1 MENNLDLNNFGL
13 FLLKSGYL
21 PKKLWT
27 SKNSDIFD
35 SNKFN
40 DILLSFEYNQ
50 KISVTEASVK
60 YGDKI
65 QWMNKIFK
73 TDLTLDELHSQYIH
87 YTSTNIPFSCLLNNF
102 IMVEII
108 LKNFYNIINPNN
120 EPDINNIFTE
130 YLIMND
136 INLYSQLNDK
146 NILGMKQKL
155 ELIYEKIKKNSAYN
169 NKEVNRHLICIMFL
183 VSMGSTF
190 SVDNKIPQI
199 KNLMNLFMVYN
210 KIYLNDINV
219 SLILFLSV
227 IICINLCIYSNKR
240 RNNLKFMTF
249 DEYNYNNYFFRK
261 IEPQKNVIEQ
271 DDLNEH
277 INLFLFDNDIIKYG
291 GDNFSE
297 MLLFQNCLKIF
308 SIYHL
313 SKNQIKL
320 SVYLTIDTIIETLK
334 SFNDDI
340 VINQANNIQNIN
352 FNINNNYKTNNNKIK
367 LINTILLSK
376 NNINKCFSSFN
387 FHELLIKVTNFQEE
401 SQVQEINM
409 KYSDLIQ
416 KSRKFYIQNSIS
428 AFQNNE
434 SNKTNIN
441 TNTNEPEQNLNE
453 NNPSIAYLKK
463 EFNVLYYLLT
473 YYQKNKEIK
482 KNLKFYCF
490 KFRFFKCSIFREPK
504 KEMQLFFDYSSI
516 KEKYLLYYLK
526 DIEHLLFLIKLY
538 QEIINTINEF
548 KSYII
553 TFRVSQSNFRSR
565 HINFFFTIIIKKL
578 LFYIQENKFN
588 RITLYDAKLK
598 IYEDTMLVYIKD
610 VTIKEKTRISSLKEM
625 FNMSIFGNK
634 LKVFNHYLKELAE
647 DWDIIIIGKNI
658 KYHNLIHSKN
668 INILFLNITSDK
680 NDNSI
685 QNLLKSAMGAIPNP
699 NQEIIAMSMNP
710 FENFDIKQKL
720 SKNEYLNI
728 FMYIIKDEDFAEK
741 ILKFSEKLKEN
752 NSCVLKNK
760 FTLICERFFFEEKII
775 MNSRIKENTQ
785 QIFNCIDNYFLVC
798 DTKKDDEIYKYDLFV
813 NKDYVSLVNYLSQE
827 ITTTFLE
834 FINNFISVLS
844 SCTELVLYIF
854 EKKEIDP
861 YKFYFIQKIKRD
873 YFCFEYKKANFF
885 VKKLNSFESLMLLN
899 TKKSTP
905 LLCLLTKEQ
914 STEFE
919 VNNYNFFDLFL
930 RLFLNL
936 NKVVK
941 LNELN
946 ENFFEKIHKNFFEQN
961 YENII
966 IITFSYDA
974 FFIFND
980 LFINNNYLQI
990 SKNDKFENCYII
1002 PYEVES
1008 QTKVKNY
1015 QKILDFKKS
1024 DKLMVKIINIYDYNL
1039 TNTFIFNNR
1048 IELKMN
1054 YSKVEYFLEFQNT
1067 TNDAQNSVKTKM
1079 KYIYKKLKEKNSD
1092 KNKIK
1097 NTLKSIKEFYYE
1109 NNNIYFYFGN
1119 TTHMLKFITAYNKQQ
1134 IENKSRKV
1142 DLRDIHN

>member
-1 MENNLDLNNFGL
+1 
-13 FLLKSGYL
+13 
-21 PKKLWT
+21 
-27 SKNSDIFD
+27 
-35 SNKFN
+35 
-40 DILLSFEYNQ
+40 
-50 KISVTEASVK
+50 
-60 YGDKI
+60 
-65 QWMNKIFK
+65 
-73 TDLTLDELHSQYIH
+73 
-87 YTSTNIPFSCLLNNF
+87 
-102 IMVEII
+102 
-108 LKNFYNIINPNN
+108 
-120 EPDINNIFTE
+120 
-130 YLIMND
+130 
-136 INLYSQLNDK
+136 
-146 NILGMKQKL
+146 
-155 ELIYEKIKKNSAYN
+155 
-169 NKEVNRHLICIMFL
+169 
-183 VSMGSTF
+183 
-190 SVDNKIPQI
+190 
-199 KNLMNLFMVYN
+199 
-210 KIYLNDINV
+210 
-219 SLILFLSV
+219 
-227 IICINLCIYSNKR
+227 
-240 RNNLKFMTF
+240 
-249 DEYNYNNYFFRK
+249 
-261 IEPQKNVIEQ
+261 
-271 DDLNEH
+271 
-277 INLFLFDNDIIKYG
+277 
-291 GDNFSE
+291 
-297 MLLFQNCLKIF
+297 
-308 SIYHL
+308 
-313 SKNQIKL
+313 
-320 SVYLTIDTIIETLK
+320 
-334 SFNDDI
+334 
-340 VINQANNIQNIN
+340 
-352 FNINNNYKTNNNKIK
+352 
-367 LINTILLSK
+367 
-376 NNINKCFSSFN
+376 
-387 FHELLIKVTNFQEE
+387 
-401 SQVQEINM
+401 
-409 KYSDLIQ
+409 
-416 KSRKFYIQNSIS
+416 
-428 AFQNNE
+428 
-434 SNKTNIN
+434 
-441 TNTNEPEQNLNE
+441 
-453 NNPSIAYLKK
+453 
-463 EFNVLYYLLT
+463 
-473 YYQKNKEIK
+473 
-482 KNLKFYCF
+482 
-490 KFRFFKCSIFREPK
+490 
-504 KEMQLFFDYSSI
+504 
-516 KEKYLLYYLK
+516 
-526 DIEHLLFLIKLY
+526 
-538 QEIINTINEF
+538 
-548 KSYII
+548 
-553 TFRVSQSNFRSR
+553 
-565 HINFFFTIIIKKL
+565 
-578 LFYIQENKFN
+578 
-588 RITLYDAKLK
+588 
-598 IYEDTMLVYIKD
+598 
-610 VTIKEKTRISSLKEM
+610 
-625 FNMSIFGNK
+625 
-634 LKVFNHYLKELAE
+634 
-647 DWDIIIIGKNI
+647 
-658 KYHNLIHSKN
+658 
-668 INILFLNITSDK
+668 
-680 NDNSI
+680 
-685 QNLLKSAMGAIPNP
+685 
-699 NQEIIAMSMNP
+699 
-710 FENFDIKQKL
+710 
-720 SKNEYLNI
+720 
-728 FMYIIKDEDFAEK
+728 
-741 ILKFSEKLKEN
+741 
-752 NSCVLKNK
+752 
-760 FTLICERFFFEEKII
+760 

-905 LLCLLTKEQ
+905 LFCLLTKEQ

-1097 NTLKSIKEFYYE
+1097 NTLKSIKEFYYDY
-1109 NNNIYFYFGN
+1109 NNIYFYFGN